1 MNRYR
6 VYGHT
11 SVTVVIEVN
20 AESEADAYEEALN
33 QLNCLKSYVGNGGTD
48 KLIGVSGEDESVGA
62 DEEIEYDDIE
72 DLGPVEDD
80 EDEDDEDDEEDDE

>member
-11 SVTVVIEVN
+11 TVTVVIEVN
-20 AESEADAYEEALN
+20 AESEVDAYEEALN
-33 QLNCLKSYVGNGGTD
+33 QLNSLEAYVGNGGTD
-48 KLIGVSGEDESVGA
+48 KLLGVSGDDESVSA

-72 DLGPVEDD
+72 CLGPAEG
-80 EDEDDEDDEEDDE
+80 EEDDE